1 MHTSTT
7 TLHPLPT
14 YARSGPCC
22 TATTVAGVR
31 PRERN
36 SMMKSTTSISSRP
49 QRIGRWSP

>member
-1 MHTSTT
+1 MHRSTT
-7 TLHPLPT
+7 SLHALPT
-14 YARSGPCC
+14 HARSGPYA

-36 SMMKSTTSISSRP
+36 SKMMSLATNSRP